1 MHMKKLF
8 NIIAI
13 ISLFSFM
20 ANAQVYN
27 LPNLPFGL
35 ADYEPFIDAQTMEIH
50 HGKHHAAYVN
60 NLNKAIT
67 GTAMEKISM
76 NDLLMYASFR
86 SASVRNN
93 AGGHY
98 NHSLFWDI
106 LAPTAAQKP
115 ISSTLETAIINQF
128 KSLDSVKAA
137 INAAATTRFGSGWAW
152 LVVTPEGKLAVY
164 STANQDNPIMDIS
177 KDRGIP
183 ILGIDVWEHA
193 YYLKYQNKR
202 ADYLS
207 GIWNLINWGAVS
219 DKYAAALTDPLL
231 KELEKDNWLAIK
243 DFHKVMAQTFH
254 PAEEKNF
261 APLRTRSGELYAKAI
276 LLKNSTPPVSANNE
290 RVQEALTRLE
300 KQCLEIHTLV
310 QKPSKNIEAQNAL
323 LLEKITK
330 AHDIFHEV
338 EGLCHD

>member
-8 NIIAI
+8 HLSALIT
-13 ISLFSFM
+13 LFSFI

-27 LPNLPFGL
+27 LPSLPFGL
-35 ADYEPFIDAQTMEIH
+35 ADYEPFVDAQTMEIH

-60 NLNKAIT
+60 NLNKAIS

-86 SASVRNN
+86 SATVRNN

-106 LAPTAAQKP
+106 LAPKAAQKP
-115 ISSTLETAIINQF
+115 LSTALETAIINQF
-128 KSLDSVKAA
+128 KSIDSVKAA
-137 INAAATTRFGSGWAW
+137 INAAATSRFGSGWAW

-177 KDRGIP
+177 KERGIP

-202 ADYLS
+202 ADYLG

-254 PAEEKNF
+254 LAEEKNF

-276 LLKNSTPPVSANNE
+276 LLKNSTPPASANKE

-300 KQCLEIHTLV
+300 KQCLEIHQLV
-310 QKPSKNIEAQNAL
+310 QKPSKDE
-323 LLEKITK
+323 EKKNTQLFEMITK

>member
-8 NIIAI
+8 HLSALIT
-13 ISLFSFM
+13 LFSFI

-35 ADYEPFIDAQTMEIH
+35 ADYEPFVDAQTMEIH
-50 HGKHHAAYVN
+50 HDKHHAAYVN
-60 NLNKAIT
+60 NLNKAIS

-86 SASVRNN
+86 SATVRNN

-106 LAPTAAQKP
+106 LAPKEKQGP
-115 ISSTLETAIINQF
+115 ISSELQKAIDSKFTSIDSLIATIN
-128 KSLDSVKAA
+128 KAA
-137 INAAATTRFGSGWAW
+137 STRFGSGWAW
-152 LVVTPEGKLAVY
+152 LVVTPQGELAVY
-164 STANQDNPIMDIS
+164 STPNQDNPIMDIS
-177 KDRGIP
+177 AERGIP

-276 LLKNSTPPVSANNE
+276 LLKNSTPPTSANNE

-300 KQCLEIHTLV
+300 KQCLDIHQLV
-310 QKPSKNIEAQNAL
+310 QKPSKDE
-323 LLEKITK
+323 EKKNTQLFEMITK